1 MLWSKYFLDNEMTTL
16 RTRRRRSEIEQSI
29 RLTMPWEGIYSED
42 LSKEDRDLFQRR
54 KTAIDLYLEGESQSE
69 ISAATLISNNELHRL
84 ISRCIELADDGTV
97 WGERAL
103 IPHYRINGYTR
114 VAPIAHHL
122 PEHRSG
128 YAGALGQLLEKY
140 PTLRDSL
147 INKILKLGD
156 LKSLEEFRPKPQAL
170 HSLFIQ
176 QLKALDHPFTEWPFN
191 TKHRGSRTIA
201 SFMRD
206 QLAQHFDRN
215 VLIYHEGGAKAH
227 LSIGTGKEAVIRNV
241 EVNDAWEIDSHK
253 IDADFTI
260 GIPNADGLLSYI
272 NLKRLNLLA
281 LVERASSAV
290 IWFLVV
296 YSSEVSA
303 SDVLRLISEALRA
316 ELPAPQSNVLG
327 MHIQGDAGFPSERIP
342 ELRHALPTVLM
353 PDNALS
359 NLAASVSQ
367 ELRHKLGFFLNY
379 GPPGHF
385 ECRPNV
391 EHTFKNITES
401 IFQRLPNTT
410 GATPFKGKAVNGAA
424 IARTYKMEASIVEEL
439 AYHHFAQH
447 NALESE
453 GIGFLTPLEFIRQ
466 KMSADDQHVIPRR
479 LLVNQISAVTHY
491 RMSMKVKV
499 KAYPSR
505 GIRPFIQVDRVRYS
519 SDILRKSPWLAN
531 CEISIELDE
540 QDMRAVRAYFPDGAN
555 MGMLLA
561 AGKWSTTK
569 HSRKTRKAIN
579 QLKAKRMLTIS
590 ENDDPVEHYLKHLR
604 NQVLDAKGGQVKPS
618 PQASTRSIATEINRL
633 SAEVATDRPDLVA
646 TFLGEGAEGAQPS
659 LASPR
664 EIDEGESARST
675 STGIKTVMSSKIP
688 DLKRLMK
695 DF

>member
-1 MLWSKYFLDNEMTTL
+1 MTL
-16 RTRRRRSEIEQSI
+16 
-29 RLTMPWEGIYSED
+29 PWEGVYSAD
-42 LSKEDRDLFQRR
+42 LSNEDRDLFERR
-54 KTAIDLYLEGESQSE
+54 KTAIYLYLDGEPQRE
-69 ISAATLISNNELHRL
+69 IFAATLISNSELHRL
-84 ISRCIELADDGTV
+84 IRRCVELAEDGTV

-114 VAPIAHHL
+114 VVPIANHL
-122 PEHRSG
+122 PEHKSG

-140 PTLRDSL
+140 PTLRDSMMR
-147 INKILKLGD
+147 KILKQG
-156 LKSLEEFRPKPQAL
+156 KHKVLEEFRPQPQAL
-170 HSLFIQ
+170 HRLFIDR
-176 QLKALDHPFTEWPFN
+176 LKALDHPPAEWPFN

-201 SFMRD
+201 RFMKD
-206 QLAQHFDRN
+206 QLEKHFDQN

-227 LSIGTGKEAVIRNV
+227 LSIGTGKEAMIRNV
-241 EVNDAWEIDSHK
+241 EVYDAWEIDSHK
-253 IDADFTI
+253 VDADFTI

-281 LVERASSAV
+281 LVDRASSAV

-303 SDVLRLISEALRA
+303 SDVVRLISESLRA
-316 ELPAPQSNVLG
+316 ELPVPQSNVLG
-327 MHIQGDAGFPSERIP
+327 MNIKGEAGFPSDRIP
-342 ELRHALPTVLM
+342 ELQHALPTVLM

-391 EHTFKNITES
+391 EHTFKNIAES

-466 KMSADDQHVIPRR
+466 KMSANDQHVIPRR
-479 LLVNQISAVTHY
+479 LLTSQVSAVTHF
-491 RMSMKVKV
+491 RMTMKVKV
-499 KAYPSR
+499 KSYPSR
-505 GIRPFIQVDRVRYS
+505 GVRPFIQVDRVRYS
-519 SDILRKSPWLAN
+519 NDILRKSPWLAE

-540 QDMRAVRAYFPDGAN
+540 QDMRAVRAYFPDGAP

-579 QLKAKRMLTIS
+579 QLKAKRALTIS
-590 ENDDPVEHYLKHLR
+590 ELDDPVEHYLKHLR
-604 NQVLDAKGGQVKPS
+604 NQVLDAKGGQGKSSLP
-618 PQASTRSIATEINRL
+618 AGKRSIATEISRL
-633 SAEVATDRPDLVA
+633 NAEVTTDRPDLAV
-646 TFLGEGAEGAQPS
+646 TFLEGAEGAQPS
-659 LASPR
+659 LAPPR
-664 EIDEGESARST
+664 EAINERESAMST
-675 STGIKTVMSSKIP
+675 SMVIKTVMSSKLP

>member
-1 MLWSKYFLDNEMTTL
+1 MM
-16 RTRRRRSEIEQSI
+16 R
-29 RLTMPWEGIYSED
+29 
-42 LSKEDRDLFQRR
+42 
-54 KTAIDLYLEGESQSE
+54 
-69 ISAATLISNNELHRL
+69 
-84 ISRCIELADDGTV
+84 
-97 WGERAL
+97 
-103 IPHYRINGYTR
+103 
-114 VAPIAHHL
+114 
-122 PEHRSG
+122 
-128 YAGALGQLLEKY
+128 
-140 PTLRDSL
+140 
-147 INKILKLGD
+147 KILKQG
-156 LKSLEEFRPKPQAL
+156 KHKVLEEFRPQPQAL
-170 HSLFIQ
+170 HRLFIDR
-176 QLKALDHPFTEWPFN
+176 LKALDHPPAEWPFN

-201 SFMRD
+201 RFMKD
-206 QLAQHFDRN
+206 QLEKHFDQN

-227 LSIGTGKEAVIRNV
+227 LSIGTGKEAMIRNV
-241 EVNDAWEIDSHK
+241 EVYDAWEIDSHK
-253 IDADFTI
+253 VDADFTI

-281 LVERASSAV
+281 LVDRASSAV

-303 SDVLRLISEALRA
+303 SDVVRLISESLRA
-316 ELPAPQSNVLG
+316 ELPVPQSNVLG
-327 MHIQGDAGFPSERIP
+327 MNIKGEAGFPSDRIP
-342 ELRHALPTVLM
+342 ELQHALPTVLM

-391 EHTFKNITES
+391 EHTFKNIAES

-466 KMSADDQHVIPRR
+466 KMSANDQHVIPRR
-479 LLVNQISAVTHY
+479 LLTSQVSAVTHF
-491 RMSMKVKV
+491 RMTMKVKV
-499 KAYPSR
+499 KSYPSR
-505 GIRPFIQVDRVRYS
+505 GVRPFIQVDRVRYS
-519 SDILRKSPWLAN
+519 NDILRKSPWLAE

-540 QDMRAVRAYFPDGAN
+540 QDMRAVRAYFPDGAP

-579 QLKAKRMLTIS
+579 QLKAKRALTIS
-590 ENDDPVEHYLKHLR
+590 ELDDPVEHYLKHLR
-604 NQVLDAKGGQVKPS
+604 NQVLDAKGGQGKSSLP
-618 PQASTRSIATEINRL
+618 AGKRSIATEISRL
-633 SAEVATDRPDLVA
+633 NAEVTTDRPDLAV
-646 TFLGEGAEGAQPS
+646 TFLEGAEGAQPS
-659 LASPR
+659 LAPPR
-664 EIDEGESARST
+664 EAINERESAMST
-675 STGIKTVMSSKIP
+675 SMVIKTVMSSKLP